1 MVKKIRIACLLIACL
16 WAGTVHAQELNCR
29 VQIDDSQVQTQ
40 ERRVFREMETT
51 FAEFLNNRRWTNDD
65 FGYNEK
71 IDCNIQITL
80 NNSDRVGLYSGTII
94 VQSARPVYGTSYT
107 TSTFLFADRDF
118 TFEYVE
124 SQPMDFN
131 DNNFND
137 NLTSV
142 LAYYAN
148 IILGMDYDSFSA
160 LGGTPF
166 FERARNIVQIAR
178 QSGISGW
185 DQHSG
190 SNAGR
195 NRASLIENLMNTQM
209 LPMREIMY
217 NYHRLAL
224 DEFAE
229 EPEKGREVVL
239 EGLNKLREVRS
250 YNPNAVLLSSFMR
263 NKETELTNMF
273 SKGDIAIRRQAF
285 EVLSVLDP
293 SGADKYAIIIK

>member
-1 MVKKIRIACLLIACL
+1 MVKVFHIACFLIACL
-16 WAGTVHAQELNCR
+16 WAGAAQAQELNCR

-51 FAEFLNNRRWTNDD
+51 FAEFLNNRRWTNDE

-71 IDCNIQITL
+71 INCNIQITL
-80 NNSDRVGLYSGTII
+80 NPSDRVGFYNGTII

-107 TSTFLFADRDF
+107 TSIFLFADRDF

-131 DNNFND
+131 DNNFNN

-148 IILGMDYDSFSA
+148 IILGMDYDSFSS
-160 LGGTPF
+160 LGGTPY

-185 DQHSG
+185 DQNSG
-190 SNAGR
+190 GSAGR
-195 NRASLIENLMNTQM
+195 NRGSLIENLMNTQM
-209 LPMREIMY
+209 QPMREMMY
-217 NYHRLAL
+217 SYHRLAL
-224 DEFAE
+224 DTFAE
-229 EPEKGREVVL
+229 EPDESRAVVL
-239 EGLNKLREVRS
+239 EGLKKMQEVRKI
-250 YNPNAVLLSSFMR
+250 NPNAVLLTTFMR
-263 NKETELTNMF
+263 NKETELTNMY

-285 EVLSVLDP
+285 EVLSSLDP
-293 SGADKYAIIIK
+293 SGADKYARIIK